1 MAKGLP
7 KRAKVGAPGKSV
19 SIDPVT
25 YFIAKRME
33 DAGRLRP
40 GGALM
45 LAGGLAKRTSTTK
58 GKRK

>member
-7 KRAKVGAPGKSV
+7 KSAKVGVPGKSV
-19 SIDPVT
+19 SIDPAT
-25 YFIAKRME
+25 YFIALRME
-33 DAGRLRP
+33 QRGLLRP